1 MATFGVIISSMIGIT
16 LGSLCAQNSLATQ
29 SILLIC
35 DTFQTFPSFIYLI
48 PVMMLFGVTDTSVLI
63 AVIVYATIPATRYTV
78 EGLRSV
84 PQSLLDAGAM
94 SGVTRLQRWV
104 KIELPLAFPHIMLG
118 VNQTVVFALFMVI
131 IGAFIGTDDLGQYI
145 LKALSDKQGTG
156 NGITL
161 GLCVAFIGLAVDNLI
176 RTWAAKRRVILG
188 LD

>member
-1 MATFGVIISSMIGIT
+1 MLKLTISKSSDAIFLLSYFDNI
-16 LGSLCAQNSLATQ
+16 AQNSLE
-29 SILLIC
+29 SGKYDSKYWGRLLCLLKKKKTNWIKI
-35 DTFQTFPSFIYLI
+35 PLFI
-48 PVMMLFGVTDTSVLI
+48 
-63 AVIVYATIPATRYTV
+63 
-78 EGLRSV
+78 
-84 PQSLLDAGAM
+84 
-94 SGVTRLQRWV
+94 